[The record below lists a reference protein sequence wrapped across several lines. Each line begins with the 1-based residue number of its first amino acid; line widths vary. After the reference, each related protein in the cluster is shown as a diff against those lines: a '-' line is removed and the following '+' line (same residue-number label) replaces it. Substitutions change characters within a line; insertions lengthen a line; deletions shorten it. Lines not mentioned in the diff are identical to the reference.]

1 MLDHAWRNL
10 AEDAVND
17 LFRQYVSD
25 QMLGVVRSQIS
36 IETFRVNVLNA
47 RDKRASVLETLN
59 SVP

>member
-36 IETFRVNVLNA
+36 IETFRVNVLSA